1 MPVYKTVAK
10 GTLYG
15 INCVSV
21 FHYETVTPSP
31 SGAEQNDINESW
43 VVDVMPALI
52 AIQSNDF
59 RWNCLSTN
67 IVGAGSAEV
76 FDKIIVAGNIGL
88 IAEDALAPNKAYRAS
103 YYTALITANGRG
115 RKHFSGI
122 PESWEDD
129 NAIIQEVGSDEPA
142 VLLGQLQTVLETNL
156 SGGPFGGVFR
166 PMVYST
172 NLAAGQAVIKVICS
186 PQVSVMRSRTMAR
199 C

>member
-1 MPVYKTVAK
+1 MPIYKSVAK
-10 GTLYG
+10 GSLYG

-59 RWNCLSTN
+59 RWNCISTH
-67 IVGAGSAEV
+67 IIGAGSAEV
-76 FDKIIVAGNIGL
+76 FDKILAPPNTGL
-88 IAEDALAPNKAYRAS
+88 IAEDSLAPNKAYRAT
-103 YYTALITANGRG
+103 YYTGLISANGRG

-129 NAIIQEVGSDEPA
+129 NAIVQEAGSDEPA
-142 VLLGQLQTVLETNL
+142 VLLGNLQNVLAANL

-166 PMVYST
+166 PVVYST
-172 NLAAGQAVIKVICS
+172 SLAAGAAVIKVICS